1 VSKNTLYLNEEKI
14 LFGRAKSGF
23 FEPMGYNVDIKDGEF
38 VGEKITKGSFLNDF
52 VMFIRFSERKKITSG
67 KNRGKLRDG
76 FAETYQWVYA
86 LKALG
91 ITERMN
97 AERLIGVFSRQS

>member
-1 VSKNTLYLNEEKI
+1 
-14 LFGRAKSGF
+14 
-23 FEPMGYNVDIKDGEF
+23 
-38 VGEKITKGSFLNDF
+38 
-52 VMFIRFSERKKITSG
+52 MFIRFSERKKIISG